1 MKHDFE
7 NSSRVVIDPG
17 PPAVVTSGIDVGGID
32 DGTVEDV
39 DVAIDIDHSWTGDLV
54 ISLLN
59 PSGQRV
65 VLADRRG
72 GSQDHFRTTTF
83 DSDAPTSILNAVA
96 AVHAAPSSRRA
107 IWRTSAIG
115 PRTGAGRSR

>member
-1 MKHDFE
+1 MRHDFE
-7 NSSRVVIDPG
+7 SSSRVVIDPG

-32 DGTVEDV
+32 DGTVADV
-39 DVAIDIDHSWTGDLV
+39 DVTIDIDHSWDGDLA

-72 GSQDHFRTTTF
+72 GRG
-83 DSDAPTSILNAVA
+83 I
-96 AVHAAPSSRRA
+96 
-107 IWRTSAIG
+107 TSARRRSTPTRR
-115 PRTGAGRSR
+115 PRS